1 VNSNSK
7 KSLHDE
13 RESFDKSVNESR
25 REKRIKL
32 YVDHNIVD
40 LTLLGLADYLF
51 DFVSS
56 REGISVAGNL
66 YKAVVYGNIT
76 GDIYSAIMDKKIDKM
91 KRVLEKCQ
99 RT

>member
-1 VNSNSK
+1 LKTDV
-7 KSLHDE
+7 
-13 RESFDKSVNESR
+13 FCFQ
-25 REKRIKL
+25 
-32 YVDHNIVD
+32 YNIVD